1 MSKNKETGDPMEA
14 VATAGQNEAKAAT
27 DNEKTLV
34 AKQLND
40 YKDSLQRLQA
50 EFENYKKRVEK
61 EKAQFRQFAAAEVVK
76 SFLPVLDSFE
86 LALKS
91 VSSNGNKGSSTPPLS
106 TLRSSEKETAAAAN
120 DKVMKGMEMI
130 YAQFYSALE
139 FQGLRPIKAV
149 GEKLD
154 PYRHE
159 VLMQEETADEKR
171 DGVVV
176 EEFQKGYALNDV
188 ILRYS
193 KVKVLKFAA
202 KEKERSEGK
211 SEEK

>member
-1 MSKNKETGDPMEA
+1 MDENKKNKG
-14 VATAGQNEAKAAT
+14 TAPAAT
-27 DNEKTLV
+27 DQKEPQQKLNEKDAL
-34 AKQLND
+34 AKQLGD

-61 EKAQFRQFAAAEVVK
+61 EKIQFRQFAAAEAVK

-91 VSSNGNKGSSTPPLS
+91 IGSGSGNNEKVIKGLE
-106 TLRSSEKETAAAAN
+106 LL
-120 DKVMKGMEMI
+120 

-139 FQGLRPIKAV
+139 LQGLRPIKAL

-159 VLMQEETADEKR
+159 VLMQEETTEEKK
-171 DGVVV
+171 DGLVA
-176 EEFQKGYALNDV
+176 EEFQKGYMLSDLV
-188 ILRYS
+188 LRCS
-193 KVKVLKFAA
+193 KVKVLKFA
-202 KEKERSEGK
+202 KINEKISDDKNNVSGGK
-211 SEEK
+211 